1 MARSVA
7 RSARTRLRL
16 PGCSRWREYAALARR
31 LAGWARTYA
40 QLVTAEVLIERAH
53 QAEGR
58 ASALRAFWPRALSFR
73 PSYPLLSAGGTGAR

>member
-1 MARSVA
+1 MVA
-7 RSARTRLRL
+7 SLAPSPEAPGHG
-16 PGCSRWREYAALARR
+16 PGCPAARLLAVAEYAALARR

-58 ASALRAFWPRALSFR
+58 AFALRAPLGLAL
-73 PSYPLLSAGGTGAR
+73 